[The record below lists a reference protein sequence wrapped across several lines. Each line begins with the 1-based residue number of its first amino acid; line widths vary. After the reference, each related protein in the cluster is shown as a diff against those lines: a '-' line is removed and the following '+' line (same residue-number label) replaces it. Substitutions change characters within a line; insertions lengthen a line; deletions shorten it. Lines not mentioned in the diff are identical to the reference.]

1 MEHKP
6 ALYALIRL
14 HAELGGRIKDNQ
26 KEGEKLRAD
35 MVHVEAVLHILE
47 PGFNARRI
55 AARRKRR
62 ENPWFKRGTIFRAVL
77 DTLRAS
83 PEPMTTH
90 DPAMTLLAAK
100 SIQSPPKSSGDA
112 WKGR

>member
-14 HAELGGRIKDNQ
+14 HAELGGRIKDNE
-26 KEGEKLRAD
+26 KEAEKLRAD
-35 MVHVEAVLHILE
+35 MVHVEAVLHMLE

-55 AARRKRR
+55 AARRKYW

-90 DPAMTLLAAK
+90 ELAMVLLAAK
-100 SIQSPPKSSGDA
+100 GVAEPTKEQ
-112 WKGR
+112 